1 MRRGIPIGAEK
12 MHSMTR
18 GMSANS
24 NQTIKRHGEKSRQ
37 SSCAF
42 AESVAKVAIETFER
56 LREKTERKYNLS
68 AETTTAPLRT
78 VMSAFIA
85 LDART
90 NAMTCLTLANGTKTI
105 SDEEFDREM
114 EKKSHERGKLRDLHA
129 EVLARRALKRY
140 LALEMKALVSSE
152 GCEDDEDSF
161 LLERIENTAD
171 DGKDSGSDR
180 ILFRMKA
187 HKSIHLYVSSCPCGN
202 ATIRK
207 WAKGGMDD
215 GNGDKLGPFT
225 IPAQTHET
233 PFLPLD
239 VQRGSVAVALKK
251 ATTSSMTARSDEDDD
266 VMVAAAAVNALHE
279 NGTLANG
286 TVPVGENRVG
296 RMCTCS
302 DKIALWNVVGVQG
315 SLLSTKLIEPI
326 FIQSITIGRKFAYKH
341 CARAFCCRVSKVFP
355 SVNHPVLMQCERKF
369 DLSPIDTTS
378 AVVFDNPNSLIWTVG
393 EDEVIEVC
401 DGKTGQREGSSSRY
415 CSSAFESLFF
425 DTFRESSH
433 CADLNIEE
441 QMKEFA
447 AMNGTIQDYDTAK
460 ETLFAKSFLPRSE
473 EQTRRRRANARKMYY
488 SSTRI

>member
-1 MRRGIPIGAEK
+1 
-12 MHSMTR
+12 MTR

-171 DGKDSGSDR
+171 DGKDGGRDR

-202 ATIRK
+202 ATVRK
-207 WAKGGMDD
+207 WAKGGMED

-225 IPAQTHET
+225 MPAQTHET

-239 VQRGSVAVALKK
+239 AQRGSVAVALKK

-266 VMVAAAAVNALHE
+266 AKVVAAAVNALHE
-279 NGTLANG
+279 KGTLANG

-315 SLLSTKLIEPI
+315 SLLSTKLMEPI

-341 CARAFCCRVSKVFP
+341 CARAFCCRVSQVFP

-369 DLSPIDTTS
+369 DLAPIDTTS

-393 EDEVIEVC
+393 EEEVIEVC

-425 DTFRESSH
+425 DMFRESSH

-447 AMNGTIQDYDTAK
+447 AMNDTIQDYDTAK

-488 SSTRI
+488 SSTRK

>member
-1 MRRGIPIGAEK
+1 
-12 MHSMTR
+12 MTR

-24 NQTIKRHGEKSRQ
+24 NQAIKRHGEKSRQ

-171 DGKDSGSDR
+171 DGKDGGRDR

-202 ATIRK
+202 ATVRK
-207 WAKGGMDD
+207 WAKGGMED

-225 IPAQTHET
+225 MPAQTHET

-239 VQRGSVAVALKK
+239 AQRGSVAVALKK

-266 VMVAAAAVNALHE
+266 AKVVAAAVNALHE
-279 NGTLANG
+279 KGTLANG

-315 SLLSTKLIEPI
+315 SLLSTKLMEPI

-369 DLSPIDTTS
+369 DLAPIDTTS

-393 EDEVIEVC
+393 EEEVIEVC

-447 AMNGTIQDYDTAK
+447 AMNDTIQKYDTAK

-488 SSTRI
+488 SSTRK

>member
-1 MRRGIPIGAEK
+1 
-12 MHSMTR
+12 MTR

-24 NQTIKRHGEKSRQ
+24 NQAIKRHGEKSRQ

-171 DGKDSGSDR
+171 DGKDGGRDR

-202 ATIRK
+202 ATVRK
-207 WAKGGMDD
+207 WAKGGMED

-225 IPAQTHET
+225 MPAQTHET

-239 VQRGSVAVALKK
+239 AQRGSVAVALKK

-266 VMVAAAAVNALHE
+266 AKVVAAAVNALHE

-315 SLLSTKLIEPI
+315 SLLSTKLMEPI

-369 DLSPIDTTS
+369 DLAPIDTAS
-378 AVVFDNPNSLIWTVG
+378 AVVFNNPNSLIWTVG
-393 EDEVIEVC
+393 EEEVIEVC

-425 DTFRESSH
+425 DMFRESSH

-447 AMNGTIQDYDTAK
+447 AMNDTIQKYDTAK

-488 SSTRI
+488 SSTRK

>member
-1 MRRGIPIGAEK
+1 
-12 MHSMTR
+12 MTR

-24 NQTIKRHGEKSRQ
+24 NQAIKRHGEKSRQ

-171 DGKDSGSDR
+171 DGKDGGRDR

-202 ATIRK
+202 ATVRK
-207 WAKGGMDD
+207 WAKGGMED

-225 IPAQTHET
+225 MPAQTHET

-239 VQRGSVAVALKK
+239 AQRGSVAVALKK

-266 VMVAAAAVNALHE
+266 AKVVAAAVNALHE
-279 NGTLANG
+279 KGTLANG

-315 SLLSTKLIEPI
+315 SLLSTKLMEPI

-369 DLSPIDTTS
+369 DLAPIDTTS

-393 EDEVIEVC
+393 EEEVIEVC

-425 DTFRESSH
+425 DMFRESSH

-447 AMNGTIQDYDTAK
+447 AMNDTIQKYDTAK

-488 SSTRI
+488 SSTRK

>member
-1 MRRGIPIGAEK
+1 
-12 MHSMTR
+12 MTR

-24 NQTIKRHGEKSRQ
+24 NQAIKRHGEKSRQ

-171 DGKDSGSDR
+171 DGKDGGRDR

-202 ATIRK
+202 ATVRK
-207 WAKGGMDD
+207 WAKGGMED

-225 IPAQTHET
+225 MPAQTHET

-239 VQRGSVAVALKK
+239 AQRGSVAVALKK

-266 VMVAAAAVNALHE
+266 AKVVAAAVNALHE
-279 NGTLANG
+279 KGTLANG

-315 SLLSTKLIEPI
+315 SLLSTKLMEPI

-369 DLSPIDTTS
+369 DLAPIDTTS

-393 EDEVIEVC
+393 EEEVIEVC

-425 DTFRESSH
+425 DMFRESSH

-447 AMNGTIQDYDTAK
+447 AMNDTIQDYDTAK

-488 SSTRI
+488 SSTRK

>member
-1 MRRGIPIGAEK
+1 
-12 MHSMTR
+12 MTR

-24 NQTIKRHGEKSRQ
+24 NQAIKRHGEKSRQ

-114 EKKSHERGKLRDLHA
+114 EKKSNERGKLRDLHA

-171 DGKDSGSDR
+171 DGKDGGRDR

-202 ATIRK
+202 ATVRK
-207 WAKGGMDD
+207 WAKGGMED

-225 IPAQTHET
+225 MPAQTHET

-239 VQRGSVAVALKK
+239 AQRGSVAVALKK

-266 VMVAAAAVNALHE
+266 AKVVAAAVNALHE
-279 NGTLANG
+279 KGTLANG

-315 SLLSTKLIEPI
+315 SLLSTKLMEPI

-369 DLSPIDTTS
+369 DLAPIDTTS

-393 EDEVIEVC
+393 EEEVIEVC

-425 DTFRESSH
+425 DMFRESSH

-447 AMNGTIQDYDTAK
+447 AMNDTIQDYDTAK

-488 SSTRI
+488 SSTRK